1 MVATSAV
8 PRSPRTRSRRRQRT
22 PTRHTSAAPDE
33 SEILTP
39 AHHVHQDQHAEQHE
53 DQHGDQQGDQQGEQ
67 TLLVTPPA
75 LLPPE
80 PEPEPALADQVQN
93 LQEQV
98 QRLQERLQ
106 TRDRP
111 STGGKK
117 PKEPPVLHFTKCSDP
132 MQVSTWCARLEDYWH
147 QWSLNGRQCSE
158 NDKCTDALSFMA
170 PVLYNLARGLQFRN
184 WNSLKTWLSKELN
197 PAQGMYSRVGSVLE
211 HNQGKQPL
219 AQYYA
224 QHSARV
230 QAIPDCGC
238 PPHFR
243 CCARQFIEGLS
254 LVTLIKGLEP
264 SMKRALET
272 WDRLPHAD
280 IFDQETKHAVHTR
293 IFQVARAT
301 EHKQKSW
308 FSYRQPGQRTAPVT
322 AVTDEPGPQLEPQ
335 PLTVN
340 SITAGHLSKLPEA
353 DRKRYIAQ
361 GLCFKC
367 GKPGHKSRNCKAV
380 IAALLE
386 AAAHMEAP
394 PEPHM
399 EEIASLSPEEPSLLD
414 EDPSEDLFSDGIFA
428 VQERS

>member
-1 MVATSAV
+1 MAATSAV

-39 AHHVHQDQHAEQHE
+39 AHHVHQDQH
-53 DQHGDQQGDQQGEQ
+53 GDQQGDQQGDQPGEQ

-106 TRDRP
+106 TRERP

-117 PKEPPVLHFTKCSDP
+117 T
-132 MQVSTWCARLEDYWH
+132 
-147 QWSLNGRQCSE
+147 
-158 NDKCTDALSFMA
+158 
-170 PVLYNLARGLQFRN
+170 
-184 WNSLKTWLSKELN
+184 KELN

-211 HNQGKQPL
+211 HHQGKQPL

-243 CCARQFIEGLS
+243 CCARQFIAQTEK
-254 LVTLIKGLEP
+254 LVQLP
-264 SMKRALET
+264 PT
-272 WDRLPHAD
+272 WSKNSSSDRSY
-280 IFDQETKHAVHTR
+280 R
-293 IFQVARAT
+293 RARAPART
-301 EHKQKSW
+301 EHPMISM
-308 FSYRQPGQRTAPVT
+308 V
-322 AVTDEPGPQLEPQ
+322 
-335 PLTVN
+335 
-340 SITAGHLSKLPEA
+340 LS
-353 DRKRYIAQ
+353 
-361 GLCFKC
+361 
-367 GKPGHKSRNCKAV
+367 
-380 IAALLE
+380 
-386 AAAHMEAP
+386 M
-394 PEPHM
+394 
-399 EEIASLSPEEPSLLD
+399 
-414 EDPSEDLFSDGIFA
+414 
-428 VQERS
+428 